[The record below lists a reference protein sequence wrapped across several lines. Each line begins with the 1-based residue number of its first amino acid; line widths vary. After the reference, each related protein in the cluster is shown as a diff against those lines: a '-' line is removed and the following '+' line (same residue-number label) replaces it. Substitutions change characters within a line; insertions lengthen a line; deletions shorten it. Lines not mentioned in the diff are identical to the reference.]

1 MDYKCSHCGS
11 TKTEIEEKANQIGL
25 YCAECGK
32 WIKWL
37 SKDEARVLKHK
48 KTNHDQEIYDKAIR
62 DFAQKL
68 VSRLPDVIYTKDV
81 ESMANLVNDVA
92 AELTSALHNED
103 NITLDKAIIA
113 AKNQEII
120 KNLLV
125 CHNDYSLETSQKN
138 YELVKVIRALLGL
151 D

>member
-1 MDYKCSHCGS
+1 M
-11 TKTEIEEKANQIGL
+11 
-25 YCAECGK
+25 
-32 WIKWL
+32 
-37 SKDEARVLKHK
+37 
-48 KTNHDQEIYDKAIR
+48 TNLI
-62 DFAQKL
+62 
-68 VSRLPDVIYTKDV
+68 
-81 ESMANLVNDVA
+81 NDVA